1 MSKGI
6 EEDKIS
12 GELPG
17 ALALEIAIR
26 KKEWPH
32 TMDAKI
38 WVEKWLETV
47 KQNPDIALDELTI
60 IGWFAN
66 AIMAGYDAAKLDN

>member
-1 MSKGI
+1 MS
-6 EEDKIS
+6 ER
-12 GELPG
+12 ELPG
-17 ALALEIAIR
+17 ALELAMAIS

-38 WVEKWLETV
+38 WADKWLETV
-47 KQNPDIALDELTI
+47 RKNPEIALDEGAM

-66 AIMAGYDAAKLDN
+66 AIMAGYDLSRLESEEAHE